1 MQVQQHIWLI
11 LLPLSIGSCVE
22 PFEPEIVNFESALV
36 VEATITDENKLQEV
50 LLSRAFPL
58 DTMGIYGE
66 SGAVVQITDSEG
78 ATFDFTHQGD
88 GRYVSNASFAARNGI
103 GYQLKIITTDGKEY
117 MSEEEMAPAP
127 TQIDSLYAE
136 RDFKDGDANEG
147 IFIYVDSFDPSGESK
162 YYRYEYEE
170 TYKIIAPYWAER
182 DFFMIEGQPL
192 SLPEILP
199 RKVLNQ
205 TCYNTIRS
213 IDIIQNSTEELDQNK
228 VTKFPVKFIDRGD
241 FKITYRY
248 SVLVR
253 QFVQTQSAYQ
263 YYKTLEKL
271 NSSESVFSQFQNGFL
286 EGNLYS
292 DQNINEKVVGY
303 FQVSSVSKKRLFFN
317 YEDFFLG
324 ESRPK
329 YAVQCPILNARPSLI
344 NGVYD
349 LAWFDDYD
357 PVANPLNFS
366 PEPNPWIAVPRPCSD
381 CRALGSIVV
390 PEFWVE

>member
-1 MQVQQHIWLI
+1 M
-11 LLPLSIGSCVE
+11 
-22 PFEPEIVNFESALV
+22 V

-66 SGAVVQITDSEG
+66 SGAMVQITDSEG

-117 MSEEEMAPAP
+117 MSEEEIAPAP

-170 TYKIIAPYWAER
+170 TYKIIAPYWAEK

-192 SLPEILP
+192 SPPEILP
-199 RKVLNQ
+199 RTVINQ
-205 TCYNTIRS
+205 TCYNTISS

-253 QFVQTQSAYQ
+253 QFAQTQSAYQ

-271 NSSESVFSQFQNGFL
+271 NGSESVFSQFQNGFL

-292 DQNINEKVVGY
+292 NQNVNEKVVGY
-303 FQVSSVSKKRLFFN
+303 FQVSSVSEKRLFFN

-324 ESRPK
+324 EARPK
-329 YAVQCPILNARPSLI
+329 YAIQCPILNASPSLI

-349 LAWFDDYD
+349 LAWIDDYD
-357 PVANPLNFS
+357 PVANPLNFW

-381 CRALGSIVV
+381 CRALGSIVI